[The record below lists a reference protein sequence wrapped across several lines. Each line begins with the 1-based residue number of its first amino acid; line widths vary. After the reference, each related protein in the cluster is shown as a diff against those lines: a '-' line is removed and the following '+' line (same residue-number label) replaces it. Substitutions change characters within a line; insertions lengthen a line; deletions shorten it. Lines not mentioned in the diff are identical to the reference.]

1 MTPKKN
7 DTTRYAPNMPQQ
19 EVDSSQSQPQKS
31 LFNLSTAQQIIQ
43 LAITIASVVIVL
55 AGLWLAS
62 ALSPIVQDIA
72 LVKQAAADQ
81 DKRIENM
88 NADITQIKTDT
99 AQTRTDVAVVKS
111 ILQNTK

>member
-1 MTPKKN
+1 MNAKKN
-7 DTTRYAPNMPQQ
+7 DTSGYTPDMSNQ
-19 EVDSSQSQPQKS
+19 EPGSTEPQPQKS
-31 LFNLSTAQQIIQ
+31 LFNLSTAQQVVQ

-72 LVKQAAADQ
+72 LVKQAAAEQ

-88 NADITQIKTDT
+88 NSDITQIKTDT

>member
-1 MTPKKN
+1 MS
-7 DTTRYAPNMPQQ
+7 QQ
-19 EVDSSQSQPQKS
+19 ELVTPQPEPQKS
-31 LFNLSTAQQIIQ
+31 LFNLSTAQQVIQ

-81 DKRIENM
+81 DQRIENM
-88 NADITQIKTDT
+88 NSDIGQIKIDT
-99 AQTRTDVAVVKS
+99 AQTRTDVATIKG
-111 ILQNTK
+111 ILQATK

>member
-1 MTPKKN
+1 MTAKKN
-7 DTTRYAPNMPQQ
+7 TTTQYAPDMSQQEMDTTQP
-19 EVDSSQSQPQKS
+19 QPQKS
-31 LFNLSTAQQIIQ
+31 LFNLSTAQQVIQ

-81 DKRIENM
+81 DTRIEDM
-88 NADITQIKTDT
+88 KTDITQIKNDT
-99 AQTRTDVAVVKS
+99 SETRTDVATIKG
-111 ILQNTK
+111 ILQAVK